1 MFGLH
6 RFIFITMVMVKKITI
21 TVLIFICVSFSY
33 GQNIIDCE
41 DTLSIKIKE
50 MNSKVYEYLATDNK
64 TVAFAYMD
72 SIKIVA
78 NEKKG
83 RGSSLYR
90 IENIEPKKDPLSE
103 IMGFVKILKNMA
115 RMEMMEKKIDMFE
128 EEKKNNNL
136 K

>member
-1 MFGLH
+1 
-6 RFIFITMVMVKKITI
+6 MVKKIII

-115 RMEMMEKKIDMFE
+115 RMEMMEKKTDMFE
-128 EEKKNNNL
+128 EEKKNNNF

>member
-1 MFGLH
+1 
-6 RFIFITMVMVKKITI
+6 MVKKIII

-128 EEKKNNNL
+128 EEK
-136 K
+136 

>member
-1 MFGLH
+1 
-6 RFIFITMVMVKKITI
+6 MVKKIII